1 MNFKVIGQ
9 KVRLGEYDL
18 SEHAHKERQ
27 EERITIEEIE
37 QILLKG
43 SIIEKY
49 LNDPR
54 GESCLVAGLTKDRP
68 IHVVCGF
75 RGRRLLIVT
84 VYVPRPP
91 IWIDVKTRAKE
102 LESRV

>member
-27 EERITIEEIE
+27 EEQISTNEIE

-43 SIIEKY
+43 SIIEQY
-49 LNDPR
+49 LNDSR
-54 GESCLVAGLTKDRP
+54 GESCLVGGLVKDRP

-75 RGRRLLIVT
+75 RGRRLLVVT
-84 VYVPRPP
+84 VYVPKSP
-91 IWIDVKTRAKE
+91 IWIDFKTRAKE